1 MKSLKGKLNE
11 YGSIVILLVT
21 IVGSAWLSTNG
32 LKQDVRDISQEV
44 RDVRQDVRD
53 LREDMREDRR
63 EILAAIES
71 LRVEIGA
78 DIKRL
83 EGFHL
88 TANE

>member
-1 MKSLKGKLNE
+1 MKSLKDTLNE

-32 LKQDVRDISQEV
+32 L
-44 RDVRQDVRD
+44 RQDVRD

-83 EGFHL
+83 ESFHI
-88 TANE
+88 TADE